1 MEYQIYLSIPEA
13 GVSKTESKITIIG
26 NIAATCSM
34 KTEPDPPSGTNP
46 TDKSVPAQINLALRP
61 AYATFVKDRSY
72 DGE

>member
-34 KTEPDPPSGTNP
+34 KTEPDPPSGTES
-46 TDKSVPAQINLALRP
+46 DRQIGPGPNKFGIAPGLR
-61 AYATFVKDRSY
+61 YLCKR
-72 DGE
+72 